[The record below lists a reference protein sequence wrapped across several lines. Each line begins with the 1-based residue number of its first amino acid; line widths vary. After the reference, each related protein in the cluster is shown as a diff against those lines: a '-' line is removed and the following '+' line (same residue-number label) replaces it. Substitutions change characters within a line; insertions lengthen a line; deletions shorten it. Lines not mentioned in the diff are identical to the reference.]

1 MRRLRAI
8 AGQPHGPVTLFLAK
22 PAAATVVFNG
32 RPWVVAFT
40 RPDELFCQ
48 LQLLESPNGE
58 AQADLLPK
66 LTALS
71 TRWPAYGAPRARCS
85 RQSNWESTFI
95 TWQSSSLAGLPEAK
109 PSMQASVT
117 HPLSHLQSP
126 VPEICALDAANS
138 SRFRY
143 TRTGLLPNGASSQ
156 APVGRG
162 WHLANCGGIVNCSA
176 SLCGATSRCATSK
189 RCSGWVGPSCS
200 RSRRSCV
207 FSVVFGRLAH
217 LASDGVPY
225 PAFCLAGLLP
235 WMLFAAGVTSAA
247 NSLVGNVNLLTK
259 VYFPRILLP
268 LSNVVSGLRIS
279 RCRSCSRLS
288 CSPGMESA
296 PSARLLLLPLPVA
309 LVLAT
314 AAGAG
319 LWLAALNA
327 RYRDVRHALPF
338 LVQMWMYGTPI
349 VYSLGSCR
357 VYGSPARPSI
367 RW

>member
-1 MRRLRAI
+1 
-8 AGQPHGPVTLFLAK
+8 
-22 PAAATVVFNG
+22 
-32 RPWVVAFT
+32 
-40 RPDELFCQ
+40 
-48 LQLLESPNGE
+48 
-58 AQADLLPK
+58 
-66 LTALS
+66 
-71 TRWPAYGAPRARCS
+71 
-85 RQSNWESTFI
+85 
-95 TWQSSSLAGLPEAK
+95 
-109 PSMQASVT
+109 MQASVT

-126 VPEICALDAANS
+126 VPELCALDV
-138 SRFRY
+138 
-143 TRTGLLPNGASSQ
+143 ASSSQ
-156 APVGRG
+156 IPIHPHRASAEWRSLEPSTG
-162 WHLANCGGIVNCSA
+162 WPRLALGELWRHRELLGFFVWRDVKVRYKQTLLGLGWAIVQPLA
-176 SLCGATSRCATSK
+176 SL
-189 RCSGWVGPSCS
+189 V
-200 RSRRSCV
+200 V

-259 VYFPRILLP
+259 VYFPRVLLP
-268 LSNVVSGLRIS
+268 LSNVVSALTDFTVSLVLALVVLAWYGI
-279 RCRSCSRLS
+279 
-288 CSPGMESA
+288 A

-349 VYSLGSCR
+349 VYSLALVPR
-357 VYGSPARPSI
+357 VWQPCAAVNPLVTAIEGFRAILLGRAAPTIDLVIPSTLAAI
-367 RW
+367 LLLASGLALFRYTERSLADTI